1 MACDCS
7 AESSVLRR
15 RNCESALSL
24 TWVDSAS
31 ERIY

>member
-1 MACDCS
+1 MACDYC

-24 TWVDSAS
+24 TWVDSAG